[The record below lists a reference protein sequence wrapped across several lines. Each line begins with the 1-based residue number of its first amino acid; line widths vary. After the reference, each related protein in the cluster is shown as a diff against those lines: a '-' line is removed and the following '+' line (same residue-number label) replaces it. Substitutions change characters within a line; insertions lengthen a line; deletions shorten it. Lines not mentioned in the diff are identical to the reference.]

1 MDTNYRKF
9 KQIKIHTNSH
19 ISGYIVYVFPDT
31 AVQTCVKETVG
42 FETFCK
48 VFSIFCRINLDPA
61 ENDPLEVDQKVRK
74 VGIAVPGGAPAL
86 HSRVWAGVEVRV
98 E

>member
-1 MDTNYRKF
+1 MVFNQPIRKNTELDTNYRKF
-9 KQIKIHTNSH
+9 KQIKIHISSQ

-48 VFSIFCRINLDPA
+48 VFSILILFSA
-61 ENDPLEVDQKVRK
+61 ESISIQRRTILSKLIK
-74 VGIAVPGGAPAL
+74 K
-86 HSRVWAGVEVRV
+86 
-98 E
+98 